1 LKALIFQKL
10 SNPSPAMPAYLP
22 MSYAVDFA
30 ASGKPDIQ
38 GNIPVLTD
46 LDALNN
52 AIKLWLGSFRGERLY
67 NPRKGGPIIGYL
79 LKPMSGEVAN
89 DMKTAIREGLKNDFV
104 PSVKVSKCDVFVD
117 YENSQY
123 IINLAGYCPSLNSDV
138 HYADKINCLR

>member
-1 LKALIFQKL
+1 
-10 SNPSPAMPAYLP
+10 

-30 ASGKPDIQ
+30 ASGKPDLQ

-79 LKPMSGEVAN
+79 LKPMSEDIAN
-89 DMKTAIREGLKNDFV
+89 DIRSGISEGLKNDFV
-104 PSVKVSKCDVFVD
+104 PKVKVTKCEVD
-117 YENSQY
+117 CDYQNSQY
-123 IINLAGYCPSLNSDV
+123 VINVTGFCPSLNSDV
-138 HYADKINCLR
+138 KYSDRINSLRR